1 MLHNIKLTFGGPK
14 IKKNK
19 KNKRK
24 KQIQNALQLFGIG
37 FTLTP
42 PTLTLFVQS
51 LFCRVDF

>member
-19 KNKRK
+19 KKKRK